1 MRLILMGLAIVVA
14 SAAMGI
20 AANYLPISAAR
31 NHVARQ
37 CELPPPNGDIEWLGT
52 SPADWTC

>member
-14 SAAMGI
+14 STAMGI
-20 AANYLPISAAR
+20 AANYLPVSASH
-31 NHVARQ
+31 NHVVGQ
-37 CELPPPNGDIEWLGT
+37 CELPAPNGDIEWLGT